1 MVWWGGWASKLT
13 ATSRGGVQTPQARV
27 TPSRGGVLTPQAQVT
42 PFRTTTLCYRPR
54 PCTLSED
61 TSEPPDESVQSADEG
76 REIEHHR
83 AHTVSCG
90 GGTVARSTI
99 RPPQPTPWMCNAVAA
114 QDRLRYDLSLTH
126 LVETHGI
133 KYEVCYP

>member
-1 MVWWGGWASKLT
+1 MP
-13 ATSRGGVQTPQARV
+13 RGRRPQAIAEEF
-27 TPSRGGVLTPQAQVT
+27 GVV
-42 PFRTTTLCYRPR
+42 
-54 PCTLSED
+54 TLSYHQLLSVTVVSRYTFEAD
-61 TSEPPDESVQSADEG
+61 RDRCTYWDRDPLVLPPSPVHSLGGHIGTSGRVCAVGG

-114 QDRLRYDLSLTH
+114 QDRRRYDLSLTH

-133 KYEVCYP
+133 NMECL